1 LIFLQS
7 SHAADAG
14 HYFQQAAGRIAE
26 ARKKGAKL
34 VVMDPRLS
42 NSAGMADLWVPCW
55 PGTET
60 ALYLYL
66 ANRILN
72 EKGINGESLV
82 NHEFVKNWVNWDRL
96 ISLR

>member
-1 LIFLQS
+1 M

-26 ARKKGAKL
+26 ARKKGAKV

-42 NSAGMADLWVPCW
+42 NSAGLADLWVPAW
-55 PGTET
+55 PGTEA

-72 EKGINGESLV
+72 ARRI
-82 NHEFVKNWVNWDRL
+82 
-96 ISLR
+96 